1 MNITSKSIAIIAAH
15 PDDET
20 LGMGGTIKLL
30 TAKGNKV
37 SVLFLTDG
45 VGARDNF
52 RENAESRKQSC
63 ISALKVLG
71 CESYKFGNFPD
82 NALDSVPRI
91 SIIKFIEN
99 FLVTSKA
106 DVVFTHFPK
115 DLNIDHQ
122 IAASSTLV
130 ACRPK
135 LDSLVNSLYF
145 FEVASSTGWNFGEAT
160 FDPRIFIDV
169 DSTMTSKIQ
178 ALMEYSVEL
187 DDFPNARSILAIEA
201 LAKVRGSSAGMKNS
215 EAFEVGFIRNGIN

>member
-1 MNITSKSIAIIAAH
+1 MNITSKSIAVIAAH

-30 TAKGNKV
+30 SAKGNKV
-37 SVLFLTDG
+37 SVLFLTNG
-45 VGARDNF
+45 VSARDNL
-52 RENAESRKQSC
+52 REDAESRKRSC

-71 CESYKFGNFPD
+71 CDNYEFGNFPD

-106 DVVFTHFPK
+106 SIVFTHFPK

-135 LDSLVNSLYF
+135 SHSQVNSLYF

-169 DSTMTSKIQ
+169 DSSMKSKIQ

-201 LAKVRGSSAGMKNS
+201 LARVRGSSAGMKNS
-215 EAFEVGFIRNGIN
+215 EAFELGFMRNGIN

>member
-45 VGARDNF
+45 VSARDNL
-52 RENAESRKQSC
+52 RENAESRKKSC
-63 ISALKVLG
+63 VSALRVLG
-71 CESYKFGNFPD
+71 CENYEFGNFPD

-99 FLVTSKA
+99 FLKTSEA
-106 DVVFTHFPK
+106 CVVFTHFPK

-135 LDSLVNSLYF
+135 PDSLVNSLYF
-145 FEVASSTGWNFGEAT
+145 FEVASSTGWNFGEVT

-169 DSTMTSKIQ
+169 DSTMKSKIE

-187 DDFPNARSILAIEA
+187 DNFPNARSILAIEA
-201 LAKVRGSSAGMKNS
+201 LARVRGSSAGMKNS
-215 EAFEVGFIRNGIN
+215 EAFEVGFIRNGMN